1 MNTPIKASNTDRQ
14 ENGYVVAID
23 FGLKYLGIAAS
34 SRLIPRPF
42 GITTLIAQSGKLK
55 DWSKLEEIL
64 AEYKPHTI
72 LVGLPLN
79 MDGSESEMSER
90 AKEFGKSLSS
100 RTSIPVEFVDERL
113 SSWEVKKM
121 DRENSKN
128 KQKKTSKIHEESAC
142 LIAQTWESDIEISR
156 EQQPNG

>member
-1 MNTPIKASNTDRQ
+1 MNTPIKGSNTERQ
-14 ENGYVVAID
+14 QNGYVVAID

-34 SRLIPRPF
+34 SRLVPRPF
-42 GITTLIAQSGKLK
+42 GITTLLAQSGKLK

-64 AEYKPHTI
+64 IEYKPHTI

-90 AKEFGKSLSS
+90 AKAFAASLSS

-121 DRENSKN
+121 EQEDSKH
-128 KQKKTSKIHEESAC
+128 KQKKASKIHEKSAC
-142 LIAQTWESDIEISR
+142 LIAQTWVSDTEISR
-156 EQQPNG
+156 EQPNG

>member
-1 MNTPIKASNTDRQ
+1 MNTPIKAPITDRQ

-23 FGLKYLGIAAS
+23 FGLKYIGIAAS

-90 AKEFGKSLSS
+90 AKAFGESLCS
-100 RTSIPVEFVDERL
+100 RTSIPVQFVDERL
-113 SSWEVKKM
+113 SSWEVRKM
-121 DRENSKN
+121 NQENSKN

-142 LIAQTWESDIEISR
+142 LIAQTWVSDIEIST
-156 EQQPNG
+156 EQPNG

>member
-14 ENGYVVAID
+14 RNGYVVAID

-42 GITTLIAQSGKLK
+42 GITTLIAQSGELK
-55 DWSKLEEIL
+55 EWSKLEEIL
-64 AEYKPHTI
+64 VEYRPHTI

-79 MDGSESEMSER
+79 MDGSESEMSQGAR
-90 AKEFGKSLSS
+90 AFGKSLCS
-100 RTSIPVEFVDERL
+100 RTSIPVQFVDERL

-121 DRENSKN
+121 DQETSKN
-128 KQKKTSKIHEESAC
+128 KQKKPSKIHEESAC
-142 LIAQTWESDIEISR
+142 LIAETWVSDIENSR
-156 EQQPNG
+156 EQPNE

>member
-1 MNTPIKASNTDRQ
+1 MNTPIKASNTYRQ
-14 ENGYVVAID
+14 ENGYIVAID

-79 MDGSESEMSER
+79 MDGSESEMSEK
-90 AKEFGKSLSS
+90 AKAFGESLCS
-100 RTSIPVEFVDERL
+100 RTSIPVQFVDERL
-113 SSWEVKKM
+113 SSWEVRKM
-121 DRENSKN
+121 NQEYLKN

-142 LIAQTWESDIEISR
+142 LIAQTWVSDIEIYT
-156 EQQPNG
+156 EQPNG

>member
-14 ENGYVVAID
+14 NNGYVVAID

-34 SRLIPRPF
+34 NRLVPRPF
-42 GITTLIAQSGKLK
+42 GITTLLAQSGKLK
-55 DWSKLEEIL
+55 EWSKLEEIL
-64 AEYKPHTI
+64 IEYKPHTI

-79 MDGSESEMSER
+79 MDGSGSEMSER
-90 AKEFGKSLSS
+90 AKAFGESLSS

-121 DRENSKN
+121 EQENSKH
-128 KQKKTSKIHEESAC
+128 KQKKTSKIHEKSAC
-142 LIAQTWESDIEISR
+142 LIAQTWVSDIEIPR
-156 EQQPNG
+156 EQPNG

>member
-1 MNTPIKASNTDRQ
+1 MNTPNKASNTDRQ
-14 ENGYVVAID
+14 HNGYVVAID

-42 GITTLIAQSGKLK
+42 GITTLLAQSGKLK

-64 AEYKPHTI
+64 IEYKPHTI

-79 MDGSESEMSER
+79 MDGSESTMSEM
-90 AKEFGKSLSS
+90 AKAFGECLSS

-121 DRENSKN
+121 EQENSKH
-128 KQKKTSKIHEESAC
+128 KQKKTSKIHEKSAC
-142 LIAQTWESDIEISR
+142 LIAQTWVSDLEIPR
-156 EQQPNG
+156 EQPNG

>member
-1 MNTPIKASNTDRQ
+1 VNTPIKSSNTDRQ

-23 FGLKYLGIAAS
+23 FGLKYLGIAAG

-64 AEYKPHTI
+64 VEYKPHTI

-90 AKEFGKSLSS
+90 AKAFGEILCS
-100 RTSIPVEFVDERL
+100 RTSIPVQFVDERL
-113 SSWEVKKM
+113 SSWEVRKM
-121 DRENSKN
+121 NQENSKN

-142 LIAQTWESDIEISR
+142 LIAQTWVNDIEIST
-156 EQQPNG
+156 EQPNG

>member
-1 MNTPIKASNTDRQ
+1 MNTPNKASNTDRQ
-14 ENGYVVAID
+14 HNGYVVAID

-42 GITTLIAQSGKLK
+42 GITTLLAQSGKLK

-64 AEYKPHTI
+64 IEYKPHTI

-90 AKEFGKSLSS
+90 AKAFGESLNS

-113 SSWEVKKM
+113 SSWQVKKM
-121 DRENSKN
+121 EQEDSKH
-128 KQKKTSKIHEESAC
+128 KQKKASKIHEKSAC
-142 LIAQTWESDIEISR
+142 LIAQTWVSDLKIPR
-156 EQQPNG
+156 EQPSG

>member
-14 ENGYVVAID
+14 ENGYIVAID

-42 GITTLIAQSGKLK
+42 GIATLIAQSGKLK

-90 AKEFGKSLSS
+90 AKAFGESLCS
-100 RTSIPVEFVDERL
+100 RTSIPVQFVDERL
-113 SSWEVKKM
+113 SSWEVRKM
-121 DRENSKN
+121 NQENSKN

-142 LIAQTWESDIEISR
+142 LIAQTWVSDIEIST
-156 EQQPNG
+156 EQPNE

>member
-1 MNTPIKASNTDRQ
+1 MSTPIKASNTDRQ
-14 ENGYVVAID
+14 HNGYVVAID

-34 SRLIPRPF
+34 SRLTPRPF
-42 GITTLIAQSGKLK
+42 GVTTLLAQSGQLK

-64 AEYKPHTI
+64 IEYKPHTI

-90 AKEFGKSLSS
+90 AKAFGESLSS

-113 SSWEVKKM
+113 SSWEVKKKSQ
-121 DRENSKN
+121 ESSKH
-128 KQKKTSKIHEESAC
+128 KQKKTSKIHEQSAC
-142 LIAQTWESDIEISR
+142 LIAQTWLSDTHTPR
-156 EQQPNG
+156 EQPYG

>member
-1 MNTPIKASNTDRQ
+1 MNTLIRASNTDRQ
-14 ENGYVVAID
+14 HNGYVVAID

-34 SRLIPRPF
+34 NRLIPRPF
-42 GITTLIAQSGKLK
+42 GITTLLAQSGKLK

-64 AEYKPHTI
+64 IEYKPHTI

-79 MDGSESEMSER
+79 MDGSESKMSEM
-90 AKEFGKSLSS
+90 AKAFGESLRS

-121 DRENSKN
+121 EQENSKH
-128 KQKKTSKIHEESAC
+128 KQKKTSKIHEKSAC
-142 LIAQTWESDIEISR
+142 LIAQTWVSDIEIPR
-156 EQQPNG
+156 EQPNG

>member
-14 ENGYVVAID
+14 HNGYVVAID

-34 SRLIPRPF
+34 NRLIPRPF
-42 GITTLIAQSGKLK
+42 GITTLLAQSGKLK

-64 AEYKPHTI
+64 IEYKPHTI

-79 MDGSESEMSER
+79 MDGSESKMSEM
-90 AKEFGKSLSS
+90 AKAFGESLSL
-100 RTSIPVEFVDERL
+100 RTSLPVEFVDERL

-121 DRENSKN
+121 EQENSKH
-128 KQKKTSKIHEESAC
+128 KQKKTSKIHEKSAC
-142 LIAQTWESDIEISR
+142 LIAQTWAGNIKNPR
-156 EQQPNG
+156 EKPNG

>member
-14 ENGYVVAID
+14 HNGYVVAID

-34 SRLIPRPF
+34 SRLFPRPF

-64 AEYKPHTI
+64 IEYKPHTI

-90 AKEFGKSLSS
+90 AKAFGENLSS

-121 DRENSKN
+121 DQENSKH
-128 KQKKTSKIHEESAC
+128 KQKKTSKIHEKSAC
-142 LIAQTWESDIEISR
+142 LIAQTWVSDTEISR
-156 EQQPNG
+156 EQPNG

>member
-1 MNTPIKASNTDRQ
+1 MNTTIKASNTERQ
-14 ENGYVVAID
+14 QNGYVVAID
-23 FGLKYLGIAAS
+23 FGLKYVGIAAS
-34 SRLIPRPF
+34 SQLIPRPF

-55 DWSKLEEIL
+55 DWSKLEEVL
-64 AEYKPHTI
+64 VEYKPHTI

-121 DRENSKN
+121 DQANLNN

-142 LIAQTWESDIEISR
+142 LIAQTWASDIKIYR
-156 EQQPNG
+156 EQPNG

>member
-1 MNTPIKASNTDRQ
+1 MNTPIKVSNTERQ
-14 ENGYVVAID
+14 QNGYVVAID

-34 SRLIPRPF
+34 SRLVPRPF
-42 GITTLIAQSGKLK
+42 GITTLLAQSGKLK

-64 AEYKPHTI
+64 IEYKPHTI

-90 AKEFGKSLSS
+90 AKAFAASLSS

-121 DRENSKN
+121 EQEDSKH
-128 KQKKTSKIHEESAC
+128 KQKKASKIHEKSAC
-142 LIAQTWESDIEISR
+142 LIAQTWVSDTEISR
-156 EQQPNG
+156 EQPNG

>member
-79 MDGSESEMSER
+79 MDGSKSEMSER
-90 AKEFGKSLSS
+90 AKAFGESLCS
-100 RTSIPVEFVDERL
+100 RTSIPVQFVDERL
-113 SSWEVKKM
+113 SSWEVRKM
-121 DRENSKN
+121 NQENSKN

-142 LIAQTWESDIEISR
+142 LIAQTWVNDIEIST
-156 EQQPNG
+156 EQPNG

>member
-1 MNTPIKASNTDRQ
+1 MNTPIKASNNDRQ
-14 ENGYVVAID
+14 QNGYVVAID

-64 AEYKPHTI
+64 VEYKPHTI

-90 AKEFGKSLSS
+90 AKAFGESLCS
-100 RTSIPVEFVDERL
+100 RTSIPVQFVDERL

-121 DRENSKN
+121 DQENSKN
-128 KQKKTSKIHEESAC
+128 KQQKTSKIHEESAC
-142 LIAQTWESDIEISR
+142 LIAQTWVSDIEIST
-156 EQQPNG
+156 EQPNG

>member
-1 MNTPIKASNTDRQ
+1 MNTPIKASNSDRQ
-14 ENGYVVAID
+14 QNGYVVAID

-42 GITTLIAQSGKLK
+42 GITTLIAQSGRLK

-64 AEYKPHTI
+64 VEYKPHTI

-90 AKEFGKSLSS
+90 AKTFGESLFS

-121 DRENSKN
+121 DQENSKN
-128 KQKKTSKIHEESAC
+128 KRKKKTSKIHEESAC
-142 LIAQTWESDIEISR
+142 LIAQTWVSDIAISR
-156 EQQPNG
+156 EQPNG

>member
-1 MNTPIKASNTDRQ
+1 MNTLIKASNTDRQ

-34 SRLIPRPF
+34 GRLIPRPF

-90 AKEFGKSLSS
+90 AKAFGESLCS
-100 RTSIPVEFVDERL
+100 RTSIPVQFVDERL
-113 SSWEVKKM
+113 SSWEVRKM
-121 DRENSKN
+121 NQENSKN

-142 LIAQTWESDIEISR
+142 LIAQTWVSDIEIST
-156 EQQPNG
+156 EQPNG

>member
-1 MNTPIKASNTDRQ
+1 MNPPIKASNTDRQ

-23 FGLKYLGIAAS
+23 FGLKYLGIAAG

-90 AKEFGKSLSS
+90 ARAFGESLCS
-100 RTSIPVEFVDERL
+100 RTSIPVQFVDERL
-113 SSWEVKKM
+113 SSWEVRKM
-121 DRENSKN
+121 SQENSKN
-128 KQKKTSKIHEESAC
+128 KQKKTSKIHEASAC
-142 LIAQTWESDIEISR
+142 LIAQTWVSDIEIST
-156 EQQPNG
+156 EQPNG

>member
-14 ENGYVVAID
+14 QNGYVIAID
-23 FGLKYLGIAAS
+23 FGLKYVGIAAS
-34 SRLIPRPF
+34 SQLIPKPF
-42 GITTLIAQSGKLK
+42 GITTLKAQSGKLK
-55 DWSKLEEIL
+55 DWPKLEEVL
-64 AEYKPHTI
+64 VEYKPHTI

-90 AKEFGKSLSS
+90 AKEFGESLSS
-100 RTSIPVEFVDERL
+100 RTSIPVQFVDERL

-121 DRENSKN
+121 DQENSKN

-142 LIAQTWESDIEISR
+142 LIAQTWVSDIEINR
-156 EQQPNG
+156 EQPNG

>member
-14 ENGYVVAID
+14 QNGYVVAID
-23 FGLKYLGIAAS
+23 FGLKYIGIAAS
-34 SRLIPRPF
+34 SQLIPRPF

-55 DWSKLEEIL
+55 DWSKLEEVL
-64 AEYKPHTI
+64 VEYKPHTI

-121 DRENSKN
+121 DQANSN
-128 KQKKTSKIHEESAC
+128 SKQKKISKIHEESAC
-142 LIAQTWESDIEISR
+142 LIAQTWVSDIKIYGE
-156 EQQPNG
+156 QPNG

>member
-1 MNTPIKASNTDRQ
+1 MNNPSMASNINQQQD
-14 ENGYVVAID
+14 GYVVAID
-23 FGLKYLGIAAS
+23 FGLKHLGIAAS

-90 AKEFGKSLSS
+90 AKAFGESLCS
-100 RTSIPVEFVDERL
+100 RTSIPVQFVDERL
-113 SSWEVKKM
+113 SSWEVRKM
-121 DRENSKN
+121 SKENSKN

-142 LIAQTWESDIEISR
+142 LIAQTWVGDIEIST
-156 EQQPNG
+156 EQPNE

>member
-1 MNTPIKASNTDRQ
+1 MNTPIKVSNTDRQ
-14 ENGYVVAID
+14 QNGYVVAID

-64 AEYKPHTI
+64 VEYKPHTI

-90 AKEFGKSLSS
+90 AKAFGESLCS
-100 RTSIPVEFVDERL
+100 RTSIPVQFVDERL
-113 SSWEVKKM
+113 SSWEVKKI
-121 DRENSKN
+121 DQENSKS
-128 KQKKTSKIHEESAC
+128 KRQKTSKIHEESAC
-142 LIAQTWESDIEISR
+142 LIAQTWVSDIEIST
-156 EQQPNG
+156 EQPNG

>member
-42 GITTLIAQSGKLK
+42 GITTLMAQSGKLK

-90 AKEFGKSLSS
+90 AKAFGESLCS
-100 RTSIPVEFVDERL
+100 RTSIPVQFVDERL
-113 SSWEVKKM
+113 SSWEVRKM
-121 DRENSKN
+121 NQENSKN

-142 LIAQTWESDIEISR
+142 LIAQTWVSDIEIST
-156 EQQPNG
+156 EQPNG

>member
-1 MNTPIKASNTDRQ
+1 VNTPIRASNTDRQ
-14 ENGYVVAID
+14 HNGYVVAID

-42 GITTLIAQSGKLK
+42 GITTLLAQSGKLK

-64 AEYKPHTI
+64 IEYKPYTI

-79 MDGSESEMSER
+79 MDGSESEMSEMAR
-90 AKEFGKSLSS
+90 AFGESLSS
-100 RTSIPVEFVDERL
+100 RASIPVEFVDERL

-121 DRENSKN
+121 EQENSKH
-128 KQKKTSKIHEESAC
+128 KQRKTYKIHEKSAC
-142 LIAQTWESDIEISR
+142 LIAQTWVSDIEIPR
-156 EQQPNG
+156 EQPNG

>member
-42 GITTLIAQSGKLK
+42 GVTTLIAQSGKLK

-79 MDGSESEMSER
+79 MDGSESEMSDR
-90 AKEFGKSLSS
+90 AKAFGESLCS
-100 RTSIPVEFVDERL
+100 RTSIPVQFVDERL
-113 SSWEVKKM
+113 SSWEVRKM
-121 DRENSKN
+121 NQENSKN

-142 LIAQTWESDIEISR
+142 LIAQTWVGDIEIST
-156 EQQPNG
+156 EQPNE

>member
-14 ENGYVVAID
+14 QNGYVVAID
-23 FGLKYLGIAAS
+23 FGLKYVGIAAS
-34 SRLIPRPF
+34 SQLIPRPF

-55 DWSKLEEIL
+55 DWSKLEEVL
-64 AEYKPHTI
+64 VEYKPHTI

-121 DRENSKN
+121 DQANSNN

-142 LIAQTWESDIEISR
+142 LIAQTWVSDIKIYR
-156 EQQPNG
+156 EQPNG